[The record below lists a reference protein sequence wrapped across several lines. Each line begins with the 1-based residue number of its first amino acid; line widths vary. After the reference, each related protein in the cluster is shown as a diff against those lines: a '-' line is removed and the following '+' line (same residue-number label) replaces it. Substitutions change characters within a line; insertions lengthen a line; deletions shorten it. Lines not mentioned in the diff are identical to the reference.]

1 MEDDLF
7 EEKAET
13 QLELWQI
20 SNMELFAE
28 IANKFPLLPI
38 FRKSYI

>member
-7 EEKAET
+7 EEKAEA
-13 QLELWQI
+13 QSELWQI
-20 SNMELFAE
+20 SNVELFAK
-28 IANKFPLLPI
+28 IDNNFQLLTI